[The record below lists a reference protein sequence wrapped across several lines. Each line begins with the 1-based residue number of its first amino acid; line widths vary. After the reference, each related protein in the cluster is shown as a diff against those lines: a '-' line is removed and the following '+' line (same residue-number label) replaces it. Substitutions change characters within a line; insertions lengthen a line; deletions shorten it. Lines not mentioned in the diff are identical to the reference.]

1 MLVLSVSELKAQLS
15 EHLRHV
21 RQGEVLIIT
30 DRGRPVARIVPI
42 DPADRWEDDLKAV
55 LEAGQLRP
63 GSGQLPEDLWTAD
76 LPADPGATV
85 RQALRAEREEGW

>member
-21 RQGEVLIIT
+21 RQGEVVIIT
-30 DRGRPVARIVPI
+30 DRGRPVAQLVPI
-42 DPADRWEDDLKAV
+42 DLSERWEDDLKAV

-63 GSGQLPEDLWTAD
+63 GNGQLPDDLWTAD
-76 LPADPGATV
+76 LPPDPGAGV

>member
-1 MLVLSVSELKAQLS
+1 MMVLSVSELKAQLS

-21 RQGEVLIIT
+21 RQGEVVLIT
-30 DRGRPVARIVPI
+30 DRGRPVERLVPI
-42 DPADRWEDDLKAV
+42 DPTDRWEDDLRAV

-63 GSGQLPEDLWTAD
+63 GTGLLPDDLWTAA
-76 LPADPGATV
+76 LPSDPGARV

>member
-21 RQGEVLIIT
+21 RQGEVVIIT
-30 DRGRPVARIVPI
+30 DRGRPVARLVPI
-42 DPADRWEDDLKAV
+42 EATDRWEDDLRAV

-63 GSGQLPEDLWTAD
+63 GTGSLPEDLWTAE
-76 LPADPGATV
+76 LPPDPGAAV
-85 RQALRAEREEGW
+85 RQAVQAEREEGW

>member
-1 MLVLSVSELKAQLS
+1 MLVLSVSELKASLS

-21 RQGEVLIIT
+21 RQGEVVIIT
-30 DRGRPVARIVPI
+30 DRGRPVARLVPI
-42 DPADRWEDDLKAV
+42 DPVDRWEDDLKAV

-63 GSGQLPEDLWTAD
+63 GSGQLPEDLWTAE
-76 LPADPGATV
+76 LPPDPDATV

>member
-21 RQGEVLIIT
+21 RQGEVVIIT
-30 DRGRPVARIVPI
+30 DRGRPVARLVPI
-42 DPADRWEDDLKAV
+42 EATDRWEDDLRAV

-63 GSGQLPEDLWTAD
+63 GTGALPEDLWTAE
-76 LPADPGATV
+76 LPPDPGAAV
-85 RQALRAEREEGW
+85 RQAVQAEREEGW